1 MKKLLVLSIVAA
13 LAMCLY
19 SCKEEAKDNNETKE
33 ECSKEICPVHDAV
46 TILNSKNSIANLIKE
61 AIADNEIS
69 DEEATKINDAFREY
83 QSADAEIKAKYQDK
97 KDAQDEFFAILNAE
111 NNYNKSMK
119 LATEA
124 TGYDKISAKV
134 RAV

>member
-1 MKKLLVLSIVAA
+1 MKKLVLLTIVAA

-19 SCKEEAKDNNETKE
+19 SCKEEAKENNETKE
-33 ECSKEICPVHDAV
+33 ECTNTICPVHDAV

-69 DEEATKINDAFREY
+69 DEEATKINDAFCEY
-83 QSADAEIKAKYQDK
+83 QSIDAEIKTKYQDK
-97 KDAQDEFFAILNAE
+97 KEAQDELFAILNAE

-119 LATEA
+119 LAIEA
-124 TGYDKISAKV
+124 KGYDKIGSKV
-134 RAV
+134 K